1 MPGLDQQLRVTLFL
15 CSGLCNKTHQT
26 GRLINNR
33 KLSHHSGV
41 WKSESRTP
49 AFSAEGRPPGS
60 QPAPPPCPPREEGGG
75 ARWCP
80 LQERLALPPRLRPPE
95 GCAPKTPPLSTWQ
108 GALGFQ
114 GMNLGVGAPNIQ
126 TEAEVTAPSRIFCQS
141 LTFPHGRA
149 VLLGPLTLLLSA
161 RVPLPHKVSYSVSSC
176 VSSDTSFPSIRQ
188 EPTFGPWKRT
198 PFLQQLHP
206 QASSLHLRGAKAE
219 RKGVREQL
227 CAPASS
233 DLLSCAFSL
242 SVLPS
247 LALQERGISQT
258 LPAPFLYVCLTP
270 TLGFP
275 GGSDSKESACDAGD
289 QGSIPGSGRSP
300 GEGKGNPLQY
310 SCLENPMDRGACQ
323 ATVPGVGKSQT

>member
-80 LQERLALPPRLRPPE
+80 LQKRLALPPRLRPPE

-247 LALQERGISQT
+247 LALRLAFS
-258 LPAPFLYVCLTP
+258 
-270 TLGFP
+270 
-275 GGSDSKESACDAGD
+275 
-289 QGSIPGSGRSP
+289 RSP
-300 GEGKGNPLQY
+300 GERYFPDSPSPL
-310 SCLENPMDRGACQ
+310 SLCLPYTHSGLPWWLRQ
-323 ATVPGVGKSQT
+323 